1 MTLYAKFMFAVC
13 LGLGLVTAASATA
26 KTKASEVIELYQ
38 RSISNHSNN
47 PSVRDTNRKFADL
60 LRIVFNAA
68 SRRKHAND
76 PDYVRRL
83 NQYVSEMRR
92 AIARKTTSRPA
103 KGPSSSKQPRADAQ
117 TSKAPRGKHRPKDIS
132 HRYMPDPDNP
142 EDPTR
147 GSMAKLYKKR
157 ADKLAQKI
165 KDLTAIKPA
174 DRDDDAIKAERSV
187 AARMRDTVNK
197 YLKKVVD
204 AQKFAELDL
213 KQALRTGDRARVSR
227 IIKRQDEL
235 QQAWMRYF
243 YAENEAVLA
252 IDLANAALRRP

>member
-1 MTLYAKFMFAVC
+1 MTFYAGFIFAIC

-38 RSISNHSNN
+38 RSISDHSNN
-47 PSVRDTNRKFADL
+47 PSVRDVNRKFADL

-92 AIARKTTSRPA
+92 AIARKTASRPA

-117 TSKAPRGKHRPKDIS
+117 PSEAPGSKLRTKKIS
-132 HRYMPDPDNP
+132 DRYMSDPDNP

-147 GSMAKLYKKR
+147 GTMAKLHKKR

-174 DRDDDAIKAERSV
+174 DRDDDAIKAERGV
-187 AARMRDTVNK
+187 AAGMRDTVNK
-197 YLKKVVD
+197 SLKKVAN

-213 KQALRTGDRARVSR
+213 QQALRTGDRARVSR

-243 YAENEAVLA
+243 HAENETVLA
-252 IDLANAALRRP
+252 IDLANAALRKP